1 MDELLKK
8 SLLTGIGFLAL
19 GKDCCEAWFK
29 DFAEK
34 GKLSEEEGREL
45 AKSWIEKADQVRDE
59 TKHAIDA
66 MVEESLKKFSLVR
79 QSEFD
84 QVKQELKELHNEL
97 AKLKSEREA

>member
-19 GKDCCEAWFK
+19 GKDRCEAWFK

-34 GKLSEEEGREL
+34 GKLNEEEGREL

-59 TKHAIDA
+59 TKQAIDG

-79 QSEFD
+79 QSDFD
-84 QVKQELKELHNEL
+84 QVKQELNEL
-97 AKLKSEREA
+97 RSELSELKSEREA